1 MKRIKSIL
9 GIALLSLAVSSTAFA
24 GNISGSPA
32 PDSSSSYLGN
42 ISGYLG
48 NISGYLG
55 NISGYLGN
63 ISGRLGNISG

>member
-9 GIALLSLAVSSTAFA
+9 SVALLTVAISSTAFA

-32 PDSSSSYLGN
+32 PDTSGNISGYLGN

-63 ISGRLGNISG
+63 ISG

>member
-1 MKRIKSIL
+1 MKRITS
-9 GIALLSLAVSSTAFA
+9 IALTAVLTLVISSTAFA

-32 PDSSSSYLGN
+32 PIKNGN

-55 NISGYLGN
+55 NISGVVSTILGN
-63 ISGRLGNISG
+63 ISG